1 MWDDETW
8 HTLATRH
15 VKLARDAGALS
26 ELHLAVRSR
35 ILLHAHAGELAK
47 GAALIAEAQAVA
59 DVTGSQVGPYGA
71 VGIAAWRGREAE
83 ATELIQ
89 ATMDGATSRGEGR
102 GLTSGYA
109 AALLYNGLGQYD
121 KALAAAELACEYDD
135 IGVLGWSLTE
145 LIEAACRSGQPAR
158 ASDALQRLSETTR
171 ASGTDWAL
179 GTEARSRA
187 LLSEGETA
195 ESCYREAIERLGRT
209 RMRPAVARAHLLYGE
224 WLRRENR
231 RRDARAPLR
240 TAYDMLSA
248 MGAEA
253 LAERARR
260 ELLATG
266 DSVRKR
272 TVQAVSE
279 LTAQEAHI
287 ARLAVDGRTNVE
299 IGAQLYLSVRTVEW
313 HLSKVYTKLGVGSR
327 RELRRALASLGQAD
341 PQA

>member
-1 MWDDETW
+1 MHACEQ
-8 HTLATRH
+8 
-15 VKLARDAGALS
+15 AGMAADVGQWGL
-26 ELHLAVRSR
+26 EQ
-35 ILLHAHAGELAK
+35 

-59 DVTGSQVGPYGA
+59 DATGSQLGPYGA
-71 VGIAAWRGREAE
+71 LGVAAWRGREAE

-89 ATMDGATSRGEGR
+89 ATMDGVTSRGEGR
-102 GLTSGYA
+102 GVTSQYA
-109 AALLYNGLGQYD
+109 AALLHNGLGHYD
-121 KALAAAELACEYDD
+121 KALAAAELVCEYNDV
-135 IGVLGWSLTE
+135 GVLGWSLTE
-145 LIEAACRSGQPAR
+145 LVEAAVRSGQPAR

-187 LLSEGETA
+187 LLSEGERA
-195 ESCYREAIERLGRT
+195 ENCYREAIERLGRT

-231 RRDARAPLR
+231 RRDARAQLR

-253 LAERARR
+253 FAERARH

-266 DSVRKR
+266 DTVRKR
-272 TVQAVSE
+272 MVETVSE

-287 ARLAVDGRTNVE
+287 ARLAVDGRTNAE
-299 IGAQLYLSVRTVEW
+299 IGAQLYLSAGARRRSRDEGTHGHAAGRT
-313 HLSKVYTKLGVGSR
+313 GVPWRFRTR
-327 RELRRALASLGQAD
+327 R
-341 PQA
+341 